1 MSNGDGLV
9 LLCKQTGPWT
19 TKLYDMAKASGYGE
33 SGKKASRNVKVMI
46 EGPYGTFSIFLV
58 FCKAGFTEV

>member
-1 MSNGDGLV
+1 
-9 LLCKQTGPWT
+9 
-19 TKLYDMAKASGYGE
+19 MAKASGYGE